1 MLRVYSEGEATEIDY
16 IDALRRLP
24 EVSEAAAVEVV
35 VEMVGA
41 SPLTLVE
48 AAREAKRVASSEVD
62 SYWCVFDVES
72 PDSHPYLKEAA
83 IMARDNGIRL
93 AISNPCFEVWLI
105 LHLAAQ
111 NAYLTTDEAVHRR
124 SELDG
129 SSDKHVDADLYMP
142 RRGDAVRRAQSL
154 RKRHAGDGTQFPSDN
169 PSTTF
174 DGFLAGLPGAMK

>member
-1 MLRVYSEGEATEIDY
+1 
-16 IDALRRLP
+16 
-24 EVSEAAAVEVV
+24 
-35 VEMVGA
+35 MVGA
-41 SPLTLVE
+41 TPLTLVE
-48 AAREAKRVASSEVD
+48 AAREAKRIASSEVD

-72 PDSHPYLKEAA
+72 PDTHPYLKEAV

-93 AISNPCFEVWLI
+93 AISNPCFEIWLI

-129 SSDKHVDADLYMP
+129 SSDKHVDANLYMP
-142 RRGDAVRRAQSL
+142 QRGEAVRRARSL
-154 RKRHAGDGTQFPSDN
+154 RKRHVGDGTQFPSDN

-174 DGFLAGLPGAMK
+174 DGFLAGLPGALN